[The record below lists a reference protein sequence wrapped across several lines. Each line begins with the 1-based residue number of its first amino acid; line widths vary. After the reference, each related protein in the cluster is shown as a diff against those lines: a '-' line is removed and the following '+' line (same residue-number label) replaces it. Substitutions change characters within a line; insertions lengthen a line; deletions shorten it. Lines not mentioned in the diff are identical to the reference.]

1 MDGPW
6 WWSSGQH
13 TRLILRRSEFQSHW
27 SLIFSANLFLE
38 RTKINKKRPGL
49 AHFLKKQ
56 CSWIQV
62 IEFSYLRL
70 YIHHYKANVSQSVSQ
85 TRDHQSPTSYVRGR
99 IADVW
104 SPAWLDCILP
114 NKKICCNLFA
124 VKPLN
129 TNLSN
134 WRPFV
139 QVILSPTFSVLQV
152 LHYIIQGAL

>member
-62 IEFSYLRL
+62 IEFSYIRL
-70 YIHHYKANVSQSVSQ
+70 YIHHNKANVSQSDQRPPITYFIRKGKNRGCLVSCLTGLHSTKQENMLFLKNGTTSASFTFIFGLFKQ
-85 TRDHQSPTSYVRGR
+85 TS
-99 IADVW
+99 I
-104 SPAWLDCILP
+104 
-114 NKKICCNLFA
+114 
-124 VKPLN
+124 
-129 TNLSN
+129 
-134 WRPFV
+134 
-139 QVILSPTFSVLQV
+139 
-152 LHYIIQGAL
+152 